1 MSQDVKGWIQFIA
14 VTSPVLV
21 AALIGMVILINTLL
35 NPFENTLAPT
45 PTVAPTQVIHVTA
58 HQLYAEYQADAI
70 AADARYK
77 AKQIEV
83 SGIVASWREDTSSK
97 PYFTLVTDDS
107 GGNFVKVEFTYDYFV
122 PPTKEEQ
129 RALLGQE
136 ITWSGTCL
144 GLSQGI
150 VTIMDNFS
158 RDDFSYYIQT
168 RISNGSG

>member
-1 MSQDVKGWIQFIA
+1 MPQNAKDWIQFIA
-14 VTSPVLV
+14 ITSPVLV
-21 AALIGMVILINTLL
+21 AALISVVIMTNTLS
-35 NPFENTLAPT
+35 NPLENTPASMT
-45 PTVAPTQVIHVTA
+45 TVAPTQVMHVTA
-58 HQLYAEYQADAI
+58 HQLYAEYQADAT

-77 AKQIEV
+77 AKHIEV
-83 SGIVASWREDTSSK
+83 SGIVASWGEDTNSIL
-97 PYFTLVTDDS
+97 FITLVTDDS
-107 GGNFVKVEFTYDYFV
+107 EGDFVKVEFTYDYFV
-122 PPTKEEQ
+122 PPTKEEL

-168 RISNGSG
+168 RISNSSG